1 MAVPIQKQLW
11 TIEEFEHAWDGG
23 AFPQDARL
31 ELIRGEIV
39 EMSPIGDPHF
49 FCVMYLGDLLAD
61 LKPKG
66 ISSIQGPLKL
76 PELES
81 VPQPDAVVFRRRA
94 NFRTRPPRAK
104 DVLFLVEVADSSLA
118 YDRDVKMPLYAEM
131 GIHEAW
137 LVDINGD
144 QIFVYREPTPDGYQ
158 IVRTYCRGE
167 CITPKSFP
175 GKKLSVM
182 DILGR

>member
-11 TIEEFEHAWDGG
+11 TIDEFEYAWDAG
-23 AFPQDARL
+23 AFPPDARL

-39 EMSPIGDPHF
+39 EMSPIGGPHF
-49 FCVMYLGDLLAD
+49 FCVMYLGDLLVD

-104 DVLFLVEVADSSLA
+104 DVLLLVEVSDSSLA
-118 YDRDVKMPLYAEM
+118 YDRDVKMPLYAEV
-131 GIHEAW
+131 GIREAW
-137 LVDINGD
+137 LVDLNSELVI
-144 QIFVYREPTPDGYQ
+144 VYRRPSPDGYQ
-158 IVRTYCRGE
+158 EEHIYGRGE
-167 CITPKSFP
+167 FVTPKAFP
-175 GKKLSVM
+175 GRRFAVD
-182 DILGR
+182 DILRY

>member
-11 TIEEFEHAWDGG
+11 TIEELEHAWDDG
-23 AFPQDARL
+23 AFPPDARL

-39 EMSPIGDPHF
+39 EMSPIKDPHF

-76 PELES
+76 PELGS

-118 YDRDVKMPLYAEM
+118 YDRDVKMPLYAEV
-131 GIHEAW
+131 GIREAW
-137 LVDINGD
+137 LVDINGGR
-144 QIFVYREPTPDGYQ
+144 IFVYRRPTPDGYQ
-158 IVRTYCRGE
+158 EVRIYSRGE
-167 CITPKSFP
+167 FVTPKAFP
-175 GKKLSVM
+175 GKRFAVN
-182 DILGR
+182 DILR